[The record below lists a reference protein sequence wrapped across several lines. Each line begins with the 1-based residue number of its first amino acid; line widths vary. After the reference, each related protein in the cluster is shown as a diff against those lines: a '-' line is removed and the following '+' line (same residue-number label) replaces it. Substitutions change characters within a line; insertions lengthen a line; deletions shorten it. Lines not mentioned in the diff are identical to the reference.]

1 MRIQKRLV
9 ILVVLASIL
18 GWAPAVLAQVE
29 NPQGGSVGMEG
40 RISAPPPTRGA
51 TISVPG
57 NGQTFTQLPITVSG
71 ICPDDLLVKLFKN
84 NVFAGSVQCKNGS
97 YTLITDLFSGS
108 NELVV
113 RVYDA
118 LDQAGPDSNKVTVTY
133 NDARP
138 SLTPRPTLTSN
149 IAKLGATPGQELT
162 WQLILS
168 GGSGPYAVSI
178 DWGDGS
184 QSELMSLSFAGPFD
198 IKHTYKTAGVYNI
211 IIKVTDRD
219 GASAYLQLVGI
230 ANGALSQEQQAAA
243 KAKQDGAAEGE
254 NEARKTIL
262 WQPAAAS
269 VPMIVATFWLGRKYE
284 LKFLKKKIE
293 RGERPF

>member
-1 MRIQKRLV
+1 MA

-108 NELVV
+108 NELVA

-118 LDQAGPDSNKVTVTY
+118 LDQAGPDSNKVTISY

-138 SLTPRPTLTSN
+138 GASPRPTLTSN
-149 IAKLGATPGQELT
+149 IAKLGVNSGQELSWT
-162 WQLILS
+162 ISLS
-168 GGSGPYAVSI
+168 GGSGPYALSI

-184 QSELMSLSFAGPFD
+184 QAELMSVSFAGPVE
-198 IKHTYKTAGVYNI
+198 IKHKYKSAGVYNI
-211 IIKVTDRD
+211 IIKLTDRD

-230 ANGALSQEQQAAA
+230 VNGAISQEQQAAA
-243 KAKQDGAAEGE
+243 KGQEDGSAEGG
-254 NEARKTIL
+254 AGSSVKRTIL

-269 VPMIVATFWLGRKYE
+269 VPLIMATFWLGRKYE
-284 LKFLKKKIE
+284 LRFLKKKIE
-293 RGERPF
+293 HGERPF